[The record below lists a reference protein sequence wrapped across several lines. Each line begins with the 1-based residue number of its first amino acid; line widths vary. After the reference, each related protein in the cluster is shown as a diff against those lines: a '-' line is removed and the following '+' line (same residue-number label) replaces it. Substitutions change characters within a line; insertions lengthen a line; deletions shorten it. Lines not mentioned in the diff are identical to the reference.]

1 MASKEGEN
9 SVDDFA
15 RRICKDV
22 LDRKQFVQAFQR
34 FLTKVD
40 LPDDWKDSGYELQ
53 DIHPTYKYRHDCLR
67 KFVAQKEA
75 EHIEVEFDRLGE
87 FIKQLKNAAILNS
100 PLEVENSFSHLQEQK
115 SQPFDL
121 FEQNIKLE
129 GVVVRKCEK
138 RLRASILTKRP
149 DHHSGQRFILNE
161 LVINV
166 EDARKAGGEFQLE
179 VGDIVELTKCRR
191 KEGMA
196 IDAEVI
202 KYGRYLFSLF
212 CCQN

>member
-1 MASKEGEN
+1 MAAKEGGN

-22 LDRKQFVQAFQR
+22 LATKDFEKAFLR

-40 LPDDWKDSGYELQ
+40 LPDGLEDSGYKLQ

-67 KFVAQKEA
+67 KFVEQKEA
-75 EHIEVEFDRLGE
+75 EHIKVAFDQLGE
-87 FIKQLKNAAILNS
+87 FITQLKNAANS

-138 RLRASILTKRP
+138 RPRASILTKTP
-149 DHHSGQRFILNE
+149 DHSGQRFILNE

-166 EDARKAGGEFQLE
+166 EDAHKAGGEFQLK

-202 KYGRYLFSLF
+202 KYVRSVISLF
-212 CCQN
+212 HCQMC